1 MKNLGIYLTIPLV
14 ILALGVIFLLVR
26 IVPQGWRLRL
36 LALAAFMLAAMPLN
50 GAADPPMRTCY
61 KIAAPEPISIS
72 DTPQW
77 SSYRAAYSA
86 LLDYIASREYDD
98 KHYQT
103 LCKNLQTAEDG
114 LRKLINDKTLPAD
127 TAQALFDAVDR
138 YSETYQGGEAGV
150 TCYIPVQTP
159 EFVRS
164 MTLFNIVG
172 RQVELR
178 KLARAGTPISLATM
192 AQVEADNYNAIKQY
206 LSGNDLDIWVDLM
219 DDLMTPR

>member
-1 MKNLGIYLTIPLV
+1 MKNLGIYLAIPLV
-14 ILALGVIFLLVR
+14 ILALGVIFLLTR

-36 LALAAFMLAAMPLN
+36 LAMAAFLLASMPPSSS
-50 GAADPPMRTCY
+50 ADPPMRTCY

-77 SSYRAAYSA
+77 SMYRTAYIA
-86 LLDYIASREYDD
+86 VLDYIASREYDE

-103 LCKNLQTAEDG
+103 LCGNLQTAEDG
-114 LRKLINDKTLPAD
+114 LRKLVELKTLPSD
-127 TAQALFDAVDR
+127 TAQALFDGVDR
-138 YSETYQGGEAGV
+138 YSETYQGGDAGV

-159 EFVRS
+159 EFERS

-178 KLARAGTPISLATM
+178 KLARAGTPISLETM

-219 DDLMTPR
+219 DDLMTP